1 MYKNALKEDLIRV
14 VEDLD
19 GTVESMDTIAKLK
32 SKIEKSSTF
41 ESDADFVETLI
52 KTCIDERVSR
62 NEREATLENRKLSS
76 QNYILCKKVNGAMK
90 TSSVG
95 SNSRSPTP
103 SPMEGK
109 HSRFAMLGRLFKP
122 WKWKRK
128 KRAIV
133 LNRRPE
139 L

>member
-1 MYKNALKEDLIRV
+1 MSESQRLSCSGEI
-14 VEDLD
+14 
-19 GTVESMDTIAKLK
+19 TV
-32 SKIEKSSTF
+32 
-41 ESDADFVETLI
+41 
-52 KTCIDERVSR
+52 
-62 NEREATLENRKLSS
+62 
-76 QNYILCKKVNGAMK
+76 LCKKVNGAMK

-109 HSRFAMLGRLFKP
+109 HSRFAMLQRLFKP

-128 KRAIV
+128 KRVIV